1 MTNYCTSESFVSAE
15 FQGSSSWAA
24 ISKSTNKTSPL
35 GRRAERPF
43 VNCMACWHVVL
54 LIPPDCGK
62 EEGAGCLAFV
72 KKRSTGKGD
81 ALLAEQ
87 ISLGVAVKIA
97 MQHPRAGKEK
107 KYLAALVY

>member
-1 MTNYCTSESFVSAE
+1 M
-15 FQGSSSWAA
+15 
-24 ISKSTNKTSPL
+24 
-35 GRRAERPF
+35 
-43 VNCMACWHVVL
+43 
-54 LIPPDCGK
+54 
-62 EEGAGCLAFV
+62 AFV

-87 ISLGVAVKIA
+87 ISLGVAMKIA